1 MAEEISYLDAIN
13 RTAST
18 VGLEARDK
26 DEAFRAVAARL
37 AESGAVT
44 SPDQFVADLYAR
56 EAEGPTGIGGGIAIP
71 HGKSEAVAR
80 TCITPVKLAHPL
92 PWEGADDTP
101 VSVLLV
107 FAVRAEDSTDLHL
120 RLLAQVAR
128 KLAHEDVCA
137 RLVAAESVDEMI
149 AALS

>member
-13 RTAST
+13 RAAST
-18 VGLEARDK
+18 VGLAARDK
-26 DEAFRAVAARL
+26 DEAFHAVAARL
-37 AESGAVT
+37 AETGAIT
-44 SPDQFVADLYAR
+44 SIEQFVEDLYAR

-71 HGKSEAVAR
+71 HGKSTAVAH
-80 TCITPVKLAHPL
+80 TCITPVKLAEPL
-92 PWEGADDTP
+92 PWEGADDAP
-101 VSVLLV
+101 VRVLLV

-137 RLVAAESVDEMI
+137 RLVAAQSVDEMI
-149 AALS
+149 EALS